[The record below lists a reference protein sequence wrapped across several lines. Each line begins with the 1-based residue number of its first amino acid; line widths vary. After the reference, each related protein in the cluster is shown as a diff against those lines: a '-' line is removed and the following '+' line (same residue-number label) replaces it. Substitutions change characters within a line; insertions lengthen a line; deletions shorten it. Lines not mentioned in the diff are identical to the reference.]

1 MKSFPYT
8 FGIEEEYFL
17 AQAEDGALVSRVPEH
32 FLERARAHLGESVTS
47 ELIQSQIE
55 IATPVLAHMEEAR
68 ECVARLRSGLCDL
81 LAGEDLCLVAA
92 STHPRGAWREQ
103 FVTEKP
109 RYDQLLGDFRIV
121 GQRNLVCG
129 MHVHVAVPPDVD
141 RVRLMNRFM
150 PWLPVFLAL
159 SASSPFW
166 DQRVT
171 GLMSYRQ
178 AIYDEW
184 PRSGVPDFFDD
195 ERDYQGFVER
205 LQKAGAIRDATYL
218 WWAIRPAMKFPTL
231 ELRIA
236 DVCTRMD
243 DAIALAALFRCLIAM
258 LVRNPEYGAERT
270 THTRRLIDENRWLAK
285 RDGVTASLID
295 EASGAAVPMRAIVED
310 TIDLVIE
317 DADRLGCL
325 PSLQHLHRILDRGT
339 SANSQLR
346 VYNQARAKGASG
358 DDALSEVV
366 RWICETTANV
376 GRERKRKY
384 S

>member
-1 MKSFPYT
+1 M
-8 FGIEEEYFL
+8 
-17 AQAEDGALVSRVPEH
+17 
-32 FLERARAHLGESVTS
+32 S
-47 ELIQSQIE
+47 ELRLSHRLSFWMLV
-55 IATPVLAHMEEAR
+55 ACVVLAGVCFVR
-68 ECVARLRSGLCDL
+68 IL
-81 LAGEDLCLVAA
+81 LPYL
-92 STHPRGAWREQ
+92 
-103 FVTEKP
+103 
-109 RYDQLLGDFRIV
+109 
-121 GQRNLVCG
+121 
-129 MHVHVAVPPDVD
+129 
-141 RVRLMNRFM
+141 
-150 PWLPVFLAL
+150 LPVFLAL

-346 VYNQARAKGASG
+346 VYNQARAKGA
-358 DDALSEVV
+358 
-366 RWICETTANV
+366 
-376 GRERKRKY
+376 
-384 S
+384 

>member
-17 AQAEDGALVSRVPEH
+17 AHASDGALVARVPDH
-32 FLERARAHLGESVTS
+32 FLGHARARLGESVTS
-47 ELIQSQIE
+47 ELLQSQIE
-55 IATPVLAHMEEAR
+55 IATPVLGHMEEAR
-68 ECVARLRSGLCDL
+68 DCVAHLRSGLCEL
-81 LAGEDLCLVAA
+81 LAAEDLSLVAA

-103 FVTEKP
+103 LVTEKP

-129 MHVHVAVPPDVD
+129 MHVHVAVPPGID

-195 ERDYQGFVER
+195 EADYQSFVER

-218 WWAIRPAMKFPTL
+218 WWAIRPAFKFPTL

-258 LVRNPEYGAERT
+258 LVRNPDHGKVRT
-270 THTRRLIDENRWLAK
+270 THTRRLIDENRWRAK

-295 EASGAAVPMRAIVED
+295 EASGAAVPLRAVVED
-310 TIDLVIE
+310 AVDLVIE
-317 DADRLGCL
+317 DAERLGCL
-325 PSLQHLHRILDRGT
+325 ATLQHLYRILDRGT

-346 VYNQARAKGASG
+346 AYNQARAAGASC
-358 DDALSEVV
+358 DEALHEVV

-376 GRERKRKY
+376 RREPTREH